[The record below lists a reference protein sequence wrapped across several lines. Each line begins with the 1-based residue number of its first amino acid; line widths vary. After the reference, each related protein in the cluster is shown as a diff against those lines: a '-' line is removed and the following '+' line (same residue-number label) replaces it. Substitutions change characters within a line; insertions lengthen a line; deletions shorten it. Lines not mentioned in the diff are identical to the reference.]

1 MIYDVGYRTGNTEK
15 GYRGKMRLR
24 EARRN
29 LQNNDRNEIE
39 IEKAEMR
46 KEKNFKRVEKAEI
59 RKCEKNLERN
69 EKAEVRI

>member
-1 MIYDVGYRTGNTEK
+1 MIYDVEYRTGNTEE

-46 KEKNFKRVEKAEI
+46 KEKNFKRNKKAEV
-59 RKCEKNLERN
+59 RKCEKNFERN
-69 EKAEVRI
+69 ERAEMKI